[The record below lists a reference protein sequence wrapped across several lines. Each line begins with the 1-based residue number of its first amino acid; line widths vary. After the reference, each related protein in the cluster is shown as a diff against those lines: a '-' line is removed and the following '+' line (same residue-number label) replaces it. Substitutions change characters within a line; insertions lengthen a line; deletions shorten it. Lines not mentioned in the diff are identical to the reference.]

1 MELAGAGIFNARWT
15 NMIHDEWISSLLA
28 SRPELDPARLARTR
42 MLMDEAVLDSIVEGF
57 EPLINT
63 LKLPDPNDRHVL
75 AAAIHS
81 GSGAII
87 TFNLKDFPPEVAKR
101 YRIEILHPDEFLQS
115 QLKLDPAAVISA
127 AKNCRARL
135 LNPSKS
141 AEEYLQTLKK
151 QSLPQLVDRLG
162 GFKHLI

>member
-1 MELAGAGIFNARWT
+1 
-15 NMIHDEWISSLLA
+15 
-28 SRPELDPARLARTR
+28 
-42 MLMDEAVLDSIVEGF
+42 MDEAVLDSIVEGF

-63 LKLPDPNDRHVL
+63 LKLPDPNDRHAL

-101 YRIEILHPDEFLQS
+101 YRIEILHPDDFLQS
-115 QLKLDPAAVISA
+115 QLKLYPAAVISA

-151 QSLPQLVDRLG
+151 HWLPQLVDRLG